1 MKKVMLVFGT
11 RPEAIKMC
19 PLVNELKGRSNIQT
33 VVCVTGQHRQML
45 DQVLEVFN
53 VKPDYDLSIMK
64 DKQTLFD
71 VTISILEKIRY
82 VKKENEG
89 KHIAINVGA
98 KIARGKLF
106 FIVDSDDALST
117 NAIEAIE
124 KTEKEIAGMDGFAG
138 VVGLRGNF
146 EGFPIKSPGEQYS
159 QSELENL
166 MGTYIDA
173 TSLEYRYKYKIQ
185 GDRAEVVYTEIIKNI
200 PFPKIEGEKFME
212 ESYLW
217 TSLSKM
223 GLKFRWFNQVI
234 YLCEYLQDGLT
245 NNMREIVKKNWKT
258 HCFCANFDLTA
269 KDIPLKIRAKECVR
283 YYRYGF
289 YGGEKLKKLW
299 NECND
304 KLLSVP
310 AILVAVAR
318 QVK

>member
-1 MKKVMLVFGT
+1 M
-11 RPEAIKMC
+11 
-19 PLVNELKGRSNIQT
+19 
-33 VVCVTGQHRQML
+33 
-45 DQVLEVFN
+45 
-53 VKPDYDLSIMK
+53 
-64 DKQTLFD
+64 
-71 VTISILEKIRY
+71 
-82 VKKENEG
+82 
-89 KHIAINVGA
+89 
-98 KIARGKLF
+98 GKLF

-124 KTEKEIAGMDGFAG
+124 KTEKKIAEMDGFAG
-138 VVGLRGNF
+138 VVGLKGNF

-185 GDRAEVVYTEIIKNI
+185 GDRAEVVYTEIIKNV
-200 PFPKIEGEKFME
+200 PFPQIKGEKFME

-269 KDIPLKIRAKECVR
+269 MDIPLKIRAKECVR
-283 YYRYGF
+283 YYRYGL

-299 NECND
+299 IECND
-304 KLLSVP
+304 KFLSVP

-318 QVK
+318 RLK

>member
-1 MKKVMLVFGT
+1 MNESTRKPYITVFTPTYNRAYTLQRLYESLRKQSQYDFEWLIVDDGSTDNTESLVQEFI
-11 RPEAIKMC
+11 RENS
-19 PLVNELKGRSNIQT
+19 L
-33 VVCVTGQHRQML
+33 
-45 DQVLEVFN
+45 FN
-53 VKPDYDLSIMK
+53 
-64 DKQTLFD
+64 
-71 VTISILEKIRY
+71 IRY

-89 KHIAINVGA
+89 KHIAINVGT

-283 YYRYGF
+283 YYRYGL
-289 YGGEKLKKLW
+289 YGGEKLKNLW